1 MRYCVIDEH
10 NKTVFSIDENNLYVV
25 YEKLSKVNKRNV
37 RFYLGPD
44 IKTTQKVITEDELD
58 LLLIEEKL
66 RK

>member
-10 NKTVFSIDENNLYVV
+10 NKAVLSIDKNDLYIV

-44 IKTTQKVITEDELD
+44 INTVHKVITEDELD